1 MTVRKTVAP
10 DRMGEDGRAP
20 GNRHELSSLT
30 ARSARISAQ
39 VASLRSTRGGR
50 LVLSGAS
57 IGLLAAAYYAAA
69 KLGLRLAYLHG
80 SVTALWPPVGVGIA
94 ALVLYGPR
102 LWPGIV
108 IGDLLAADYSS
119 PIGTVLGQTV
129 GNTLEVV
136 VAAIILRR
144 LIGGRTGLER
154 VGDVFALVAAAAVG
168 TLISAAF
175 GATSL
180 RLGNVIAAH
189 EFGEVWR
196 TWWLSD
202 FSGAL
207 VVTPLILTWATRGW
221 RDLSRGDLLEG
232 AALLTTLVLLAEL
245 PSQRDVPYVV
255 FPALIWAALR
265 FGPRGAS
272 TALVVVSS
280 LTVWNTAHNAGPFV
294 RESITDSLLS
304 SQLFLATAALTS
316 LVLAAV
322 TAERTRAD
330 EALRANE
337 ERLRSVVQSMAE
349 GLIVRDARG
358 TISDCNAAAEH
369 ILGLDRDRLRGRRP
383 EDVLGAVVDADEQ
396 PVPGGRLMGDES
408 LATGRAESALTVCL
422 TRPDGTPAWLSIT
435 SAPVLDAAGRPE
447 GVVSTLS
454 DITERRAAEQRLVAS
469 EQATRAMADEQ
480 AALRRIATLVASE
493 ALPSSVFEQVTHE
506 VAQLLHAPSAS
517 VLRYEGDGQATV
529 VGSWR
534 EAGMEGMPLGAS
546 LHLGGDSV
554 VARVHRSGH
563 PERIDDYDDA
573 PGELAEQLRALGFRS
588 SVAAPLSVGGRLWG
602 ALVAS
607 TTRPDGLAAGLEQ
620 RLCDFADLVAQAVS
634 NADAYDKLAGSR
646 ARIVEAGDAE
656 RRRLERN
663 LHDGAQQRLVSLALQ
678 LRMVEGSFES
688 NPTRARQDLTEAR
701 EQLTQALDE
710 LRELARGIHPAILT
724 DGGLAPALSALAHR
738 APLPVEINDVPDERL
753 PEPVEAAA
761 YYLIAEAITNVAKHA
776 NASHVAISVRR
787 DNGRLLVE
795 VADDGVGGADP
806 VAGSGLHGLTDRVE
820 ALHGQLRLESPRGG
834 GTRLEAR
841 IPVG

>member
-1 MTVRKTVAP
+1 M
-10 DRMGEDGRAP
+10 
-20 GNRHELSSLT
+20 SSTSVSTRRDWIPAHL
-30 ARSARISAQ
+30 
-39 VASLRSTRGGR
+39 ASWRSTPRGR
-50 LVLSGAS
+50 LILWAAS
-57 IGLLAAAYYAAA
+57 VGLLAAAYYAAA
-69 KLGLRLAYLHG
+69 KIGLRLAYLDG

-108 IGDLLAADYSS
+108 IGDLLVADFSN
-119 PIGTVLGQTV
+119 PLGTVLGQTL

-136 VAAIILRR
+136 VAAVLLRR
-144 LIGGRTGLER
+144 LLGGRTGLER

-175 GATSL
+175 GTTSL
-180 RLGNVIAAH
+180 RLGNVIPAH

-207 VVTPLILTWATRGW
+207 VVTPLVLTWATRGW
-221 RDLSRGDLLEG
+221 RDLSRANLLEG
-232 AALLTTLVLLAEL
+232 AALLATLVLLAEV

-265 FGPRGAS
+265 FGPRGAA

-280 LTVWNTAHNAGPFV
+280 LTVLNTAHNAGPFV

-358 TISDCNAAAEH
+358 RITDANAAAEQ
-369 ILGLDRDRLRGRRP
+369 ILGLRRDELRGRGP
-383 EDVLGAVVDADEQ
+383 EDVLGAVADADDQ
-396 PVPGGRLMGDES
+396 PIPGGRLLGDEA
-408 LATGRAESALTVCL
+408 LTTGRPGDALTAGL
-422 TRPDGTPAWLSIT
+422 TRPDGTPAWVSIT

-469 EQATRAMADEQ
+469 EHATRALAEEQ
-480 AALRRIATLVASE
+480 ASLRRIATLVAGE
-493 ALPSSVFEQVTHE
+493 APPSSVFEQVTRE
-506 VAQLLHAPSAS
+506 VAHLLHVPSAS
-517 VLRYEGDGQATV
+517 VLRYETDGHATV

-534 EAGMEGMPLGAS
+534 EAGLTGLPLGSS
-546 LHLGGDSV
+546 LDLGGDSV
-554 VARVHRSGH
+554 VARVYRSGR

-573 PGELAEQLRALGFRS
+573 AGPLAEHMRSLGYRS

-602 ALVAS
+602 VLVAS
-607 TTRPDGLAAGLEQ
+607 TTRSEAMVAGSER
-620 RLCDFADLVAQAVS
+620 RLLDFADLVAQAVS
-634 NADAYDKLAGSR
+634 NADAYEKLAGSR

-678 LRMVEGSFES
+678 LRLVEAGFES
-688 NPTRARQDLTEAR
+688 NPARARHDLAEAR
-701 EQLTQALDE
+701 EQLKQALDE

-724 DGGLAPALSALAHR
+724 DGGLALALSALAHR

-776 NASHVAISVRR
+776 HASHVAVSVRR
-787 DNGRLLVE
+787 DDGRLLVE

-806 VAGSGLHGLTDRVE
+806 GGGSGLHGLTDRVE
-820 ALHGQLRLESPRGG
+820 ALHGHLRLDSPPGG
-834 GTRLEAR
+834 GTRVEAR
-841 IPVG
+841 IPVN

>member
-1 MTVRKTVAP
+1 MTTSWVSTRRDWIDA
-10 DRMGEDGRAP
+10 
-20 GNRHELSSLT
+20 HL
-30 ARSARISAQ
+30 
-39 VASLRSTRGGR
+39 ASWRSTRPGR
-50 LVLSGAS
+50 LILLGAS
-57 IGLLAAAYYAAA
+57 IALLAALYYAAA
-69 KLGLRLAYLHG
+69 KIGLRLAYLHG

-94 ALVLYGPR
+94 ALVLYGTR
-102 LWPGIV
+102 LWPGIF
-108 IGDLLAADYSS
+108 IGDLLVGDFST
-119 PIGTVLGQTV
+119 PFGTVLGQTV

-136 VAAIILRR
+136 VAALLLRR
-144 LIGGRTGLER
+144 LVGGRTGLER

-168 TLISAAF
+168 TLISATF

-180 RLGNVIAAH
+180 RLGDVIASH
-189 EFGEVWR
+189 EFAEVWR

-207 VVTPLILTWATRGW
+207 VVTPLILTWATRGV
-221 RDLSRGDLLEG
+221 RGLSRWDAVEG
-232 AALLTTLVLLAEL
+232 AALLTALVLLAEL

-255 FPALIWAALR
+255 FPVLIWAALR
-265 FGPRGAS
+265 FGPRGAA

-280 LTVWNTAHNAGPFV
+280 LTIWNTAHNAGPFV

-349 GLIVRDARG
+349 GLVVRDARG
-358 TISDCNAAAEH
+358 LITDCNAAAEE
-369 ILGLDRDRLRGRRP
+369 IVGVARDALRGRRP
-383 EDVLGAVVDADEQ
+383 EDVLGAALDADDE
-396 PVPGGRLMGDES
+396 PISGGRLLGDEA
-408 LATGRAESALTVCL
+408 LATGREAGALTARL
-422 TRPDGTPAWLSIT
+422 TRPDGTPAWVSIT

-454 DITERRAAEQRLVAS
+454 DITQRRAAEQRLVAS
-469 EQATRAMADEQ
+469 EAATRALAEEQ
-480 AALRRIATLVASE
+480 AALRRIATLVAGE
-493 ALPSSVFEQVTHE
+493 APPSAVFERVTEE
-506 VAQLLHAPSAS
+506 VARLMALPSAS
-517 VLRYEGDGQATV
+517 VLRYETDGKATV

-534 EAGMEGMPLGAS
+534 ESGLTGMPLGSS
-546 LHLGGDSV
+546 LELEGDSV
-554 VARVHRSGH
+554 VARVYRSGE
-563 PERIDDYDDA
+563 PERIDAYDDA
-573 PGELAEQLRALGFRS
+573 SGPLAAHLRGLGYRA
-588 SVAAPLSVGGRLWG
+588 SVAAPLSVGGSLWG
-602 ALVAS
+602 VLVGS
-607 TTRPDGLAAGLEQ
+607 TTRSEGLAAHAES

-634 NADAYDKLAGSR
+634 NADAYEKLAGSR

-678 LRMVEGSFES
+678 LRLVEARFES
-688 NPTRARQDLTEAR
+688 DPARARQDLAEAR
-701 EQLTQALDE
+701 EQLTHALDE

-724 DGGLAPALSALAHR
+724 DGGLAPALLALANR
-738 APLPVEINDVPDERL
+738 APLPVEIDDVPDQRL
-753 PEPVEAAA
+753 PEPIEAAA

-776 NASHVAISVRR
+776 HASHVAVSVHR
-787 DNGRLLVE
+787 DDGRVLVR
-795 VADDGVGGADP
+795 VADDGVGGADAD
-806 VAGSGLHGLTDRVE
+806 AGSGLHGLADRVE
-820 ALHGQLRLESPRGG
+820 ALHGHLRVDSPPGG

>member
-1 MTVRKTVAP
+1 MASISVTPR
-10 DRMGEDGRAP
+10 RA
-20 GNRHELSSLT
+20 RVDSQL
-30 ARSARISAQ
+30 
-39 VASLRSTRGGR
+39 ASLRSTRAGR
-50 LVLSGAS
+50 LMLLSLS
-57 IGLLAAAYYAAA
+57 IALLAALYYAAA
-69 KLGLRLAYLHG
+69 KIGLRLAYLHG
-80 SVTALWPPVGVGIA
+80 TVTALWPPVGVGIA

-108 IGDLLAADYSS
+108 IGDLLVADFSS
-119 PIGTVLGQTV
+119 PLGTVLGQTL

-136 VAAIILRR
+136 VAALILRR
-144 LIGGRTGLER
+144 LIGTRTGLER
-154 VGDVFALVAAAAVG
+154 VGDVFALVGAAAAG
-168 TLISAAF
+168 TLISASF
-175 GATSL
+175 GTTSL
-180 RLGNVIAAH
+180 RLGSVIPADQFA
-189 EFGEVWR
+189 EVWR

-221 RDLSRGDLLEG
+221 RGFSRWDLLEG

-255 FPALIWAALR
+255 FPVLIWAALR

-280 LTVWNTAHNAGPFV
+280 LTVLNTAHNAGPFV
-294 RESITDSLLS
+294 RQSITDSLLS
-304 SQLFLATAALTS
+304 SQLFLATAALTA

-322 TAERTRAD
+322 TAERTSAD

-358 TISDCNAAAEH
+358 IITDCNAAAGQ
-369 ILGLDRDRLRGRRP
+369 IVGLARERLRGRRP
-383 EDVLGAVVDADEQ
+383 EDVLGAAVDAEGQ
-396 PVPGGRLMGDES
+396 PVHGGRLLGDEALS
-408 LATGRAESALTVCL
+408 TGDAQAPLTARL
-422 TRPDGTPAWLSIT
+422 TRPDGRLAWVWFS
-435 SAPVLDAAGRPE
+435 SAPVLDADGRPE
-447 GVVSTLS
+447 GVVSTMS
-454 DITERRAAEQRLVAS
+454 DVTQSREAEQRLVAS
-469 EQATRAMADEQ
+469 EQATRALAEEQ
-480 AALRRIATLVASE
+480 AALRRIATLVAAE
-493 ALPSSVFEQVTHE
+493 APPSSVFEQVTAE
-506 VAQLLHAPSAS
+506 VARLLHAPSAS
-517 VLRYEGDGQATV
+517 VLRYGADGHATV

-534 EAGMEGMPLGAS
+534 DAGMTGMPLGAS
-546 LHLGGDSV
+546 LDLDGDSV
-554 VARVHRSGH
+554 VARVYRSGQ

-573 PGELAEQLRALGFRS
+573 PGPLAEQLRSLGYRS

-607 TTRPDGLAAGLEQ
+607 TTRSETLVAGAER
-620 RLCDFADLVAQAVS
+620 RLCDFADLVAQALS
-634 NADAYDKLAGSR
+634 NADAYDRLAGSR

-678 LRMVEGSFES
+678 LRMVEGGLEK
-688 NPTRARQDLTEAR
+688 NPARARQDLAEAR
-701 EQLTQALDE
+701 EQLKHALEE

-724 DGGLAPALSALAHR
+724 DGGLGHALSALAHR
-738 APLPVEINDVPDERL
+738 APLPVEIDDVPAQRL

-776 NASHVAISVRR
+776 NASHVAVSVLR
-787 DNGRLLVE
+787 DDARVI
-795 VADDGVGGADP
+795 VRVVDDGVGGADP
-806 VAGSGLHGLTDRVE
+806 GAGSGLHGLADRVE
-820 ALHGQLRLESPRGG
+820 ALHGRLDVDSPPGE